1 MRTAMVFGEVRF
13 PIKARFGACR
23 GNGRMRVGG
32 FPVPD
37 DGSPDFAVFPAAAGL
52 PPALGG
58 DGDRLTGD
66 L

>member
-1 MRTAMVFGEVRF
+1 
-13 PIKARFGACR
+13 
-23 GNGRMRVGG
+23 MRVGG

-37 DGSPDFAVFPAAAGL
+37 DGSPDFGVFPAAAGL